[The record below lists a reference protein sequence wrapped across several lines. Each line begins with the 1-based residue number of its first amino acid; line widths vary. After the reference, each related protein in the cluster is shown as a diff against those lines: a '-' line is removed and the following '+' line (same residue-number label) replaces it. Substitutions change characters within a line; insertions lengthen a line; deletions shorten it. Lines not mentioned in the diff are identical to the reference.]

1 MYSIVLKT
9 IVAFALLIAVSG
21 CSGKGG
27 QEFEKPALYWYQK
40 LMRSVAAG
48 NLEKADDYFTSL
60 ESEHVGSPLIPE
72 AMQILVQAHMD
83 EEEYLL
89 ANFYLDEYLK
99 RYGTSKNRDYIEFMK
114 IKASFMGLKSP
125 QRDQE
130 LIEETLQKAE
140 RYIRSFPDSEFRPLV
155 QTIEVRLEMTRFM
168 MNEEIAS
175 LYDRRGKPEA
185 ARIYRERNAK
195 SWIESDNLAPPSEG
209 WLEWLFE

>member
-1 MYSIVLKT
+1 MYSIVIKT
-9 IVAFALLIAVSG
+9 IIVFVLLLSVSG
-21 CSGKGG
+21 CSGKSE

-99 RYGTSKNRDYIEFMK
+99 RYGTSKNRDFVEFMK

-130 LIEETLQKAE
+130 LIEETLQKAKG
-140 RYIRSFPDSEFRPLV
+140 YIRSFPNSEFTPMV
-155 QTIEVRLEMTRFM
+155 QTIEVRLELTRFM

-175 LYDRRGKPEA
+175 LYERRDKPKA
-185 ARIYRERNAK
+185 ARMYRERNAK
-195 SWIESDNLAPPSEG
+195 SWIEREDMVPPYKG
-209 WLEWLFE
+209 WLGWLFE

>member
-1 MYSIVLKT
+1 MYR
-9 IVAFALLIAVSG
+9 FALQIVVAAVLITLFIG
-21 CSGKGG
+21 CSTKSE
-27 QEFEKPALYWYQK
+27 QEYEKPALYWYQK

-72 AMQILVQAHMD
+72 AMLILVQAHMD

-99 RYGTSKNRDYIEFMK
+99 RYGTSKNRDFAEFLK
-114 IKASFMGLKSP
+114 IKASFMGLRSP
-125 QRDQE
+125 QRNQE
-130 LIEETLQKAE
+130 LIEQTLLKTE
-140 RYIRSFPDSEFRPLV
+140 RYIRLFPESEFRPMV
-155 QTIEVRLEMTRFM
+155 ETIQVRLEMTKYL
-168 MNEEIAS
+168 MNESIAS

-195 SWIESDNLAPPSEG
+195 SWIKEESIVPPPTG
-209 WLEWLFE
+209 WLGWLFE

>member
-1 MYSIVLKT
+1 MYR
-9 IVAFALLIAVSG
+9 FALQTVVAILLLLSFGG
-21 CSGKGG
+21 CSTKSE

-60 ESEHVGSPLIPE
+60 ESEHIGSPLIPE

-99 RYGTSKNRDYIEFMK
+99 RYGTSKNRDFVEFMK

-125 QRDQE
+125 QRNQE
-130 LIEETLQKAE
+130 LIERTLQQAKS
-140 RYIRSFPDSEFRPLV
+140 YIRSFPNSEFTPLV
-155 QTIEVRLEMTRFM
+155 KTVEVRLELTQYL

-175 LYDRRGKPEA
+175 LYERRDKPKA
-185 ARIYRERNAK
+185 AQIYRSRNAE
-195 SWIESDNLAPPSEG
+195 SWIKKEDMVPPSKG
-209 WLEWLFE
+209 WLGWLFE